1 MFKTNMNGSSNQ
13 SILIYKFTNIDLYN
27 YYQYATMKKGGD
39 ILSLKQEIE
48 KSHKEIYGSR
58 SKNRLSLQIS
68 YAIELIIEFY
78 NLDFIIL
85 MDYIEDVS
93 VIENPNDPNKIHM
106 YQVKSKKAGS
116 NFTFASIIKDEWF
129 QKLYS
134 NGLKYSDYVETANIV
149 CNADILDGKNSI
161 LINEQTSVSDDIQL
175 KNINKI
181 KDAIAKYNH
190 IPVSNVD
197 LSSYYFIKTELTTKN
212 HKQDVTYKF
221 ESFLNSLSSDVQIE
235 TARALFN
242 IIYDKLDDVF
252 NNELNEDC
260 SNVNEIFVN
269 KGLNSKEIKE
279 IINCGLVVQLP
290 GIDKI
295 FNEFSITSVIEKR
308 TYSKIY
314 RSIKRD
320 MLKDDSIYRKLL
332 IDICSWID
340 TAINYEIDDS
350 VKIRNYIIENIETSV
365 IYDDNYISLL
375 TMILIYKYCAGDDLV
390 GFNN

>member
-1 MFKTNMNGSSNQ
+1 M
-13 SILIYKFTNIDLYN
+13 
-27 YYQYATMKKGGD
+27 
-39 ILSLKQEIE
+39 SLKQEIE

-78 NLDFIIL
+78 KLDFLIL

-93 VIENPNDPNKIHM
+93 VIENPNDPSKIHM

-134 NGLKYSDYVETANIV
+134 NGLKYSDYIETANIV

-181 KDAIAKYNH
+181 KEAIAKYNH
-190 IPVSNVD
+190 IAISDVD
-197 LSSYYFIKTELTTKN
+197 LSSYYFIKTELSTKN

-221 ESFLNSLSSDVQIE
+221 ESFLNDLSSDVQIE

-242 IIYDKLDDVF
+242 IIYGKLDDVF

-260 SNVNEIFVN
+260 NNANEIFLK

-279 IINCGLVVQLP
+279 IINCGLVIQLP
-290 GIDKI
+290 DIDKI
-295 FNEFSITSVIEKR
+295 FGDFSITSIIEKR
-308 TYSKIY
+308 IYSKIY

-320 MLKDDSIYRKLL
+320 MLKDDSIYKKLL
-332 IDICSWID
+332 INICSLIN
-340 TAINYEIDDS
+340 TAINYGIDDS
-350 VKIRNYIIENIETSV
+350 IKIRDYVIENIKTPV
-365 IYDDNYISLL
+365 IYDESYVHLL
-375 TMILIYKYCAGDDLV
+375 TMILIYKYCSGDDLV
-390 GFNN
+390 GFEN